1 MNSDYS
7 NPTPR
12 TGSFKRTMI
21 IILLAFL
28 VGLGVMGWAASRWG
42 PARDL
47 LFGPPAAQPALA
59 APPPALS
66 PDITAATPT
75 LPAPAAPSDK
85 VEDRIAELESRLA
98 RVGTTGGGASARAEG
113 LLIAFAARRA
123 IDRGLS
129 LGYLEGAL
137 QEQFGM
143 SQPRAVG
150 VVIAAARQPVT
161 LDALKDELNLVGP
174 KLVSR
179 SPDKGWME
187 SVRDSFSG
195 LIIVRQAG
203 TPPTNP
209 VDRLARAQRMIDAGR
224 VDVALTEVARLPG
237 ASGAA
242 TWMQSARR
250 LVEAHRALDVL
261 EASAIMQPGSNPVP
275 KSLPPITPKDPA
287 LRNLTTPQT
296 RAAAPGDMF

>member
-7 NPTPR
+7 NPLPR

-21 IILLAFL
+21 LVLLAFL
-28 VGLGVMGWAASRWG
+28 LGLGAMGWAATRWG

-47 LFGPPAAQPALA
+47 LFGPPAPQPVTTA
-59 APPPALS
+59 APPLAS
-66 PDITAATPT
+66 PDLQA
-75 LPAPAAPSDK
+75 AAPTVPLASEK
-85 VEDRIAELESRLA
+85 VEERIAELESRLA
-98 RVGTTGGGASARAEG
+98 RVGTAGGSASARAEG

-150 VVIAAARQPVT
+150 VVIATARQPVT
-161 LDALKDELNLVGP
+161 LDALKDELNIVGP

-187 SVRDSFSG
+187 SVRDSFSS

-203 TPPTNP
+203 SPPTNP

-237 ASGAA
+237 ASAAA

-287 LRNLTTPQT
+287 LRDLTTPET
-296 RAAAPGDMF
+296 RKEAPGDMF